1 MTVDALNRYDM
12 SFPAGAISEEL
23 VADRIVSL
31 ELRGEIDLALE
42 GELRL
47 RALNALDRDCH
58 VIADL
63 SEATFVDASVIGA
76 LLSIQREAET
86 RGAVLALQMG
96 TAEIVERVI
105 TLTGIENVI
114 WRGRTRE
121 EVVRF
126 IAAQNGH

>member
-1 MTVDALNRYDM
+1 MTVDALTRIDV
-12 SFPAGAISEEL
+12 SFPVGAISETF
-23 VADRIVSL
+23 VSDRIVAL

-47 RALNALDRDCH
+47 RALHALDRNCH
-58 VIADL
+58 VIVDL

-76 LLSIQREAET
+76 LLSSHREAEY

-96 TAEIVERVI
+96 TARIVERVI
-105 TLTGIENVI
+105 ELTGMEDAI
-114 WRGRTRE
+114 WRGRTRD

-126 IAAQNGH
+126 ITAQDDP